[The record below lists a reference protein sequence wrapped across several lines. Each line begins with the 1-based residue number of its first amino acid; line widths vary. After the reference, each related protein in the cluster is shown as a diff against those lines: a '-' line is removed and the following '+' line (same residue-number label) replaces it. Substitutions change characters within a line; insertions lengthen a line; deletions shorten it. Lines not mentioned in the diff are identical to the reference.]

1 MPGHLYELVVR
12 VYDMPRT
19 RAIPT
24 IDERTR
30 DILEATL
37 RLVAAGGVDAVRYR
51 EVAAAAGVPLGTVS
65 YHYASRQELLRAA
78 FTHFLEENTRAL
90 MALRARFTAERL
102 EDVAEYFI
110 EVARA
115 DLADPGRRV
124 VAEYELIVYAARDE
138 VVAAALDRWDRAMI
152 GELAVVLERL
162 GLASPLAAARTVS
175 EIFRG
180 FQLVRLGRRDGD
192 DLTDLR
198 RRLRA
203 FLNQRKKGTTH
214 ASRRSPR

>member
-1 MPGHLYELVVR
+1 MP
-12 VYDMPRT
+12 PRT
-19 RAIPT
+19 RALPT
-24 IDERTR
+24 VDERTR

-37 RLVAAGGVDAVRYR
+37 HLVAEGGVDAVRYR

-102 EDVAEYFI
+102 
-110 EVARA
+110 
-115 DLADPGRRV
+115 
-124 VAEYELIVYAARDE
+124 
-138 VVAAALDRWDRAMI
+138 
-152 GELAVVLERL
+152 
-162 GLASPLAAARTVS
+162 GLATPLAAARTVS